1 MILFTNIYL
10 YSIIYIRGTFIRK
23 RGIMKENQLR
33 TITSLFKNNEIRS
46 VWDKDKEDYY
56 FSVVDV
62 ISALTE
68 SNDPS
73 HYWRTL
79 KSRMIKEG
87 NETVTNCDTLKFI
100 AKDGKL
106 RKTDVLDTEGVF
118 RLIESIPSPN
128 AEPFKVWLAKLG
140 RQEVDNTFDPSKGI
154 DKMLDYYLKKGY
166 SLEWIETRI
175 KAIID
180 RKKLTNVWHETG
192 IEENEE
198 YAILTNEIYKAWSG
212 MKASEYKEF
221 KGIRKESLRDNM
233 TDIEVVL
240 TDLGEIA
247 TRELVK
253 EKNPHGL
260 EENKKI
266 AKLGGNVS
274 KVARDD
280 IEKKLGRTI
289 ISNENKLNYEY
300 KTNKKLKQ

>member
-1 MILFTNIYL
+1 
-10 YSIIYIRGTFIRK
+10 
-23 RGIMKENQLR
+23 MKETKLQ
-33 TITSLFKNNEIRS
+33 TITNLFKNNEIRS
-46 VWDKDKEDYY
+46 VWNKEKEDYF

-68 SNDPS
+68 SPRPRK
-73 HYWRTL
+73 YWNAL
-79 KSRMIKEG
+79 KTKLKEEG
-87 NETVTNCDTLKFI
+87 SELSSKLGQLKMK
-100 AKDGKL
+100 AQDGKL
-106 RKTDVLDTEGVF
+106 RETDVLDTEGIF

-192 IEENEE
+192 VEENEE

-233 TDIEVVL
+233 TDIEVAL

-253 EKNPHGL
+253 EKNPQGL

-266 AKLGGNVS
+266 AKLGGSVS

-289 ISNENKLNYEY
+289 ISDKNKLNYEY
-300 KTNKKLKQ
+300 KINKKLKQ